1 MKTAKLG
8 LPGSVTVIG
17 LVYLLALALAP
28 APGTAAPAGQTSP
41 GASTGAAGLGTTASV
56 CPYTRHAK
64 HVIDGFIE
72 AHRTILERPSGM
84 PSMPAW
90 GGGRLTVF

>member
-41 GASTGAAGLGTTASV
+41 GAFTGAVGLETSAAV
-56 CPYTRHAK
+56 CPHTRHAK

-72 AHRTILERPSGM
+72 AHRTILERPAGI
-84 PSMPAW
+84 PSVPAW